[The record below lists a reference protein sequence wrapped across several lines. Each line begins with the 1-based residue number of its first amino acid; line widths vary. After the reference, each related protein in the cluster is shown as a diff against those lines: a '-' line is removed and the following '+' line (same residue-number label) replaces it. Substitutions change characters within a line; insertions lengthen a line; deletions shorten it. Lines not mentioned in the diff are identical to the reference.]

1 MQTFAKKRRERTER
15 AGHAQRCFPK
25 KRLTYGSKT
34 GIVAAVEKGTAFCRA
49 ALHKVRCL
57 LCFSLL
63 SKCEKK
69 TSWRKLR
76 HKNKN
81 FFLTREWRRSIFT
94 KCLKIGK
101 IECFYKLF
109 TICLQRLT
117 EYIAE
122 NSKNCHFAVCALKEY
137 LQVQQPLI
145 GIIMQDDHKML
156 WFSQKCSPT
165 GPKNR

>member
-1 MQTFAKKRRERTER
+1 MV
-15 AGHAQRCFPK
+15 PK
-25 KRLTYGSKT
+25 HIRLTYL
-34 GIVAAVEKGTAFCRA
+34 EKDFVFCRA
-49 ALHKVRCL
+49 ALL
-57 LCFSLL
+57 LCDVCSAFLCAFSPR
-63 SKCEKK
+63 SGEEKK
-69 TSWRKLR
+69 LAWRKIR
-76 HKNKN
+76 QKNKN
-81 FFLTREWRRSIFT
+81 FFLTRERRRSTLT
-94 KCLKIGK
+94 KCSKTGK

-137 LQVQQPLI
+137 LQVRQPLI